1 MRFTLRQISYFVAT
15 AETGSIT
22 QASER
27 VNISQPSI
35 SSAITALEESYGIQ
49 RFIRHHA
56 QGLSL
61 TADGQRFL
69 REARALLLQA
79 EEVETAALVMSS
91 RVAGPVEIGCLS
103 TLFPLV
109 IPELLTVFRQRHEA
123 TRATALAGNQ
133 TELFEHLRSGRISLL
148 LTYDMAIPPDFEFL
162 PLAPVAPYAFV
173 GAAHPFA
180 RRRSVTLR
188 ELAYDNFLLL
198 DLPMSRDYFLSLF
211 RQAGV
216 NPNIT
221 GRYAY
226 IDVIRSLV
234 GRGEGYS
241 LANAQ
246 PKNQST
252 LDGRKLSYLALEDS
266 LRPLN
271 HGIALFRGMRRTPTA
286 EAFIELCRE
295 LLKDK
300 PLPGTR

>member
-1 MRFTLRQISYFVAT
+1 MRFTLKQIAYFVAT

-22 QASER
+22 LASER

-35 SSAITALEESYGIQ
+35 SSAITALEEAYGIQ
-49 RFIRHHA
+49 LFIRHHA

-61 TADGQRFL
+61 TAEGQRFL

-79 EEVETAALVMSS
+79 EEVENAALEISA
-91 RVAGPVEIGCLS
+91 RVAGPLEVGCLS

-109 IPELLTVFRQRHEA
+109 VPELLSQFRHRFEA
-123 TRATALAGNQ
+123 ARAAALAGSQ
-133 TELFEHLRSGRISLL
+133 IELFEHLRSGRISLL
-148 LTYDMAIPPDFEFL
+148 LTYDLAIPPDFEFL
-162 PLAPVAPYAFV
+162 PLAPVQPYAYV
-173 GAAHPFA
+173 GTAHRFA
-180 RRRSVTLR
+180 RRRSVMLR
-188 ELAYDNFLLL
+188 ELAEDNFLLL

-221 GRYAY
+221 GRYGY

-241 LANAQ
+241 LANAR
-246 PKNQST
+246 PRNLST

-266 LRPLN
+266 LRPLVY
-271 HGIALFRGMRRTPTA
+271 GIALFRGMRRTPTA

-295 LLKDK
+295 LLEGK
-300 PLPGTR
+300 PLPGTC

>member
-1 MRFTLRQISYFVAT
+1 MRFTLKQIAYFVAT

-22 QASER
+22 LASER

-49 RFIRHHA
+49 LFIRHHA

-61 TADGQRFL
+61 TAEGQRFL

-79 EEVETAALVMSS
+79 EEVESAAFTISS
-91 RVAGPVEIGCLS
+91 RIGGPLEIGCLS

-109 IPELLTVFRQRHEA
+109 IPELLTQFKKRHEA
-123 TRATALAGNQ
+123 VRLATLAGSQ
-133 TELFEHLRSGRISLL
+133 TELFEHMRSGRISLL
-148 LTYDMAIPPDFEFL
+148 LTYDMALTPEFDFI
-162 PLAPVAPYAFV
+162 PLAPVPPYVYV
-173 GAAHPFA
+173 GATHPFT

-188 ELAYDNFLLL
+188 ELTDDSFLLL
-198 DLPMSRDYFLSLF
+198 DLPLSRDYFLSLF

-221 GRYAY
+221 GRYQY

-234 GRGEGYS
+234 ARGEGYS
-241 LANAQ
+241 IANAQ
-246 PKNQST
+246 PRNTAT
-252 LDGRKLSYLALEDS
+252 LDGRKLTYLALEDT
-266 LRPLN
+266 LRPLVY
-271 HGIALFRGMRRTPTA
+271 GIALLKGLRRTPTA
-286 EAFIELCRE
+286 EAFIALCQD
-295 LLKDK
+295 LLRDK

>member
-1 MRFTLRQISYFVAT
+1 MRFTLKQIAYFVAT

-22 QASER
+22 LASER

-35 SSAITALEESYGIQ
+35 SSAITALEEAYGIQ
-49 RFIRHHA
+49 LFIRHHA

-61 TADGQRFL
+61 TAEGQRFL

-79 EEVETAALVMSS
+79 EEVENAALLIST
-91 RVAGPVEIGCLS
+91 RVAGPLEIGCLS

-109 IPELLTVFRQRHEA
+109 VPELISRFRKRHEA
-123 TRATALAGNQ
+123 ARVFAIAGSQ
-133 TELFEHLRSGRISLL
+133 AELFEHLRTGRISLL
-148 LTYDMAIPPDFEFL
+148 LTYDLAISPDIEFL
-162 PLAPVAPYAFV
+162 PLAPVPPYAFV
-173 GAAHPFA
+173 GAKHRFA
-180 RRRSVTLR
+180 RRRAVTLR
-188 ELAYDNFLLL
+188 ELAEDDFLLL

-221 GRYAY
+221 ARYAY
-226 IDVIRSLV
+226 IEVIRGLV

-241 LANAQ
+241 LANAR
-246 PKNQST
+246 PRNLST
-252 LDGRKLSYLALEDS
+252 LDGRKLTYLALEDT

-271 HGIALFRGMRRTPTA
+271 YGIALFRGLRRTPTA

-295 LLKDK
+295 VLLGQA
-300 PLPGTR
+300 LPGIR